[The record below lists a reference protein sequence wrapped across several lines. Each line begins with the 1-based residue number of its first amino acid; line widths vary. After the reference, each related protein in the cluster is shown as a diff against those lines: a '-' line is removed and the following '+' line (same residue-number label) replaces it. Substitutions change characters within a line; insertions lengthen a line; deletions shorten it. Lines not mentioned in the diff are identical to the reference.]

1 MARVK
6 YIGEPKYY
14 NGETRTGWFD
24 MNDAEAHML
33 GILGVVEIRPAAEVA
48 TEPATAVPPDPAPE
62 PEPVAEAQ
70 AVPEPEVPVAA
81 ALSHTAVEPMKTSPV
96 LTRTK

>member
-33 GILGVVEIRPAAEVA
+33 GILGIVEIKPAAEA
-48 TEPATAVPPDPAPE
+48 APEPAPVAPPAPAPE
-62 PEPVAEAQ
+62 PEPAVEAPST
-70 AVPEPEVPVAA
+70 PEPEAPVAEDPRP
-81 ALSHTAVEPMKTSPV
+81 TAVEPMKTSPV